1 MNRTV
6 SGCAIMVLV
15 DQVTGIGV
23 QSYGTDAGLLA
34 ELRRSWPVAGIPA
47 GSTDGYR
54 RIDLTALEVIA
65 AVRLTDR
72 FGVALAAEG
81 GGSFA
86 VAPVA
91 REEYG
96 GPWRGA
102 SAGDG
107 LSAFIAGVPV
117 ASERPIGV

>member
-15 DQVTGIGV
+15 EGVTGPRVEV
-23 QSYGTDAGLLA
+23 QSYETDAALLA
-34 ELRRSWPVAGIPA
+34 ELREVWPIDGLAPDGADGFTRSDPSG
-47 GSTDGYR
+47 
-54 RIDLTALEVIA
+54 LEVVG

-72 FGVALAAEG
+72 LGVALAAEP

-86 VAPVA
+86 SVPIA

-96 GPWRGA
+96 GAWRRA
-102 SAGDG
+102 
-107 LSAFIAGVPV
+107 
-117 ASERPIGV
+117 